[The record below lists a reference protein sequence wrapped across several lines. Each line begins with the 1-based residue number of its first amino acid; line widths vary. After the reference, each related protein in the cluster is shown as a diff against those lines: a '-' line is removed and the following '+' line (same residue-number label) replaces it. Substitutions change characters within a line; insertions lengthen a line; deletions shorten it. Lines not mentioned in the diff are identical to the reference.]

1 MTDEKQKTELT
12 RFSSVIL
19 AVGVLLIGIAAIGF
33 YLELKKSVE
42 RGGGIQEPLWAR
54 CVENAIVITA
64 REDLSDVVVSA
75 KDKELCRFDS
85 IGKGSEEV
93 CYLDGSVLN
102 ETRVFVVEAG
112 NVKKAVVCYQPVK
125 PVPLGTPVPVGGG

>member
-1 MTDEKQKTELT
+1 MSSERRSEVFRL
-12 RFSSVIL
+12 SSVIL

-33 YLELKKSVE
+33 YLEIKKSME

-54 CVENAIVITA
+54 CVENAIIITA

-75 KDKELCRFDS
+75 KGEELCRFDR
-85 IGKGSEEV
+85 IVKGSEEV
-93 CYLDGSVLN
+93 CYLDGSTLN

-112 NVKKAVVCYQPVK
+112 DVKKAVVCYQPVK
-125 PVPLGTPVPVGGG
+125 PVPAGTPVPVGGG